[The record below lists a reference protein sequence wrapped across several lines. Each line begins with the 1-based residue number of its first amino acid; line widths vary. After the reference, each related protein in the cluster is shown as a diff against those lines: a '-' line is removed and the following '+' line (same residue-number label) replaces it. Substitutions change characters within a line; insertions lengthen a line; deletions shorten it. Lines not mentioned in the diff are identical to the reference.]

1 MCWQCCLCLSIF
13 SYKIGYFYEELQAF
27 VCGSFLD
34 GKITGKPF
42 QATMQEA
49 ICVVWNLLI
58 PYRNGR

>member
-13 SYKIGYFYEELQAF
+13 SYKIEYFYEELQAF

-42 QATMQEA
+42 QATYAGSDLCRMESTDT
-49 ICVVWNLLI
+49 L
-58 PYRNGR
+58 